1 MKIKSI
7 IILGRRWFEKVNG
20 NTYHSVVILLNGE
33 FFSKVNF
40 TYGYGDQYIQT
51 GLQCLIDKKK
61 IDCDIQTTPL
71 WKYCR
76 DNKIKYYYDVVDVTR
91 KKDL

>member
-1 MKIKSI
+1 MKLTILI
-7 IILGRRWFEKVNG
+7 IFFYAFLA
-20 NTYHSVVILLNGE
+20 
-33 FFSKVNF
+33 FFSKDYLVAGAF
-40 TYGYGDQYIQT
+40 FLPGAFLGFLYYLDRR
-51 GLQCLIDKKK
+51 KK

-76 DNKIKYYYDVVDVTR
+76 DNNIKYYYDVVDVTR